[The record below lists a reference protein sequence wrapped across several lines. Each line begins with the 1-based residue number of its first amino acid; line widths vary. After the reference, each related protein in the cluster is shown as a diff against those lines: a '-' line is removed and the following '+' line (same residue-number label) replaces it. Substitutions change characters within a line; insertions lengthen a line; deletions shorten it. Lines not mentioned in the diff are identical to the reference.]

1 MNRKARKFYFLL
13 TISAVTLVMFSL
25 FATVLS
31 HMKKEQGP
39 PTLRIGV
46 AMYSQEDTF
55 IRSLVQ
61 NLEQMAQ
68 QRESQEGI
76 RININVVDGKS
87 SQLIQNEQIE
97 HLITLDYD
105 ILCVNIVDRTAASTL
120 IDQARR
126 AEIPIIFFNRQPV
139 MEDLMRWEYA
149 YYVGAPA
156 EQSGSL
162 QGQIAL
168 DIWNNQRER
177 IDINGDG
184 VLQYVILEG
193 EPGHQDTLIR
203 TEKCIQLITDAGV
216 RVEKLI
222 SDTANWNR
230 EQAAAKMTSWWQE
243 FGSQIEVVFA
253 NNDDMALG
261 VLDVMQQLEVQ
272 PPYPVIIGVD
282 ATSEALEAV
291 ANGTMSGTVL
301 NDGVGIAQTMLE
313 LSLSLYY
320 QQDPAQKFTIEN
332 QSIWLPY
339 RPITQKEIEQFLTQ
353 QESTAS

>member
-1 MNRKARKFYFLL
+1 MNRKARKFCSLL
-13 TISAVTLVMFSL
+13 VISAVILVLFSL
-25 FATVLS
+25 FAVLFS
-31 HMKKEQGP
+31 RIKKEQGP

-68 QRESQEGI
+68 QREPKEGI
-76 RININVVDGKS
+76 RININVMDGKS

-97 HLITLDYD
+97 HLIALDYD
-105 ILCVNIVDRTAASTL
+105 VLCVNIVDRTAAAML
-120 IDQARR
+120 IDQARQ
-126 AEIPIIFFNRQPV
+126 AGIPIIFFNRQPV
-139 MEDLMRWEYA
+139 MEDLMRWESA

-168 DIWNNQRER
+168 DLWNSQREQVDR
-177 IDINGDG
+177 NGDG
-184 VLQYVILEG
+184 IMQYVILEG

-216 RVEKLI
+216 HAEKLV
-222 SDTANWNR
+222 SDTANWSR
-230 EQAAAKMTSWWQE
+230 EQAAAKMTGWWQE
-243 FGSQIEVVFA
+243 FGDQIEVVFA

-261 VLDVMQQLEVQ
+261 VLDVMTKFEVQ

-282 ATSEALEAV
+282 ATWEAVEAV
-291 ANGTMSGTVL
+291 ADGRMSGTVL
-301 NDGVGIAQTMLE
+301 NDGAGIAETMLD

-320 QQDPAQKFTIEN
+320 EQDPTEIFSIEN

-339 RPITQKEIEQFLTQ
+339 APITQKELERAAA
-353 QESTAS
+353 ESTASNP